1 MKEFLRAIFRPDA
14 LQILVD
20 WFVGNA
26 EHILIRATPILAPLP
41 SAFALSHALHR
52 AGWTWAALA
61 GGIIESVGVAAG
73 AMIAYISAHNERYP
87 GRQIDHRIGYG
98 VFGFYVFV
106 AAALIFGF
114 ETMPAITDR
123 MAGTI
128 TDADLTRSIVPLLFP
143 GLTLIGAVIVALREY
158 MRKTDADAMRA
169 QERSEAAQDMAQRRA
184 AAQFEFEME
193 IKRREAE
200 QALELQRLQAEQ
212 KMALDRQRA
221 EARLSTVKP
230 TPVATPVA
238 LPDTQPTPVA
248 LSPTP
253 VAQRRAEL
261 LRDLSELMSPDDIN
275 KAELGRRHGVTRSQ
289 IAKDIDAL
297 VAAGKLSINGKVEV
311 TQ

>member
-158 MRKTDADAMRA
+158 MRKVDADAMRT
-169 QERSEAAQDMAQRRA
+169 QERSEAAQDVAQRRA
-184 AAQFEFEME
+184 ATQFEFEME

-212 KMALDRQRA
+212 KMAIERQRA
-221 EARLSTVKP
+221 EAKLSTVNP
-230 TPVATPVA
+230 TPVA
-238 LPDTQPTPVA
+238 LPVA
-248 LSPTP
+248 PPPTP

-261 LRDLSELMSPDDIN
+261 LRHLSEVSSPDDIN

-311 TQ
+311 TP